1 VTPLIVQQPV
11 LRALLYAATL
21 VWVASETWILATRRV
36 TPAATVRDRG
46 SRAAV
51 LFGVW
56 AAVWLAYALAFSVRS
71 AAITSFR
78 VPLFWLGIACMVAG
92 IALRL
97 YAVRVLGQFFTT
109 SVATRAGQHVVE
121 RGPYRWVRHPSYS
134 GSLLTI
140 FGLCLALTSWVAF
153 AGMIPARLGFGY
165 RIVVEERALQ
175 DALGDP
181 YRAYMRRTKRL
192 IPFLI

>member
-1 VTPLIVQQPV
+1 VTPPIVQQPT

-21 VWVASETWILATRRV
+21 VWVASEAWILATRRV
-36 TPAATVRDRG
+36 TASASVRDRG
-46 SRAAV
+46 SRGAV
-51 LFGVW
+51 FFGVV
-56 AAVWLAYALAFSVRS
+56 AGVWLANALAFGVPG
-71 AAITSFR
+71 AAIRGLR
-78 VPLFWLGIACMVAG
+78 VPLFCLGILCMLAG

-109 SVATRAGQHVVE
+109 SVATREGQRVVE

-140 FGLCLALTSWVAF
+140 FGLCLALINWAAF
-153 AGMIPARLGFGY
+153 AGMIPPLLGFGY

-175 DALGDP
+175 EALGDP
-181 YRAYMRRTKRL
+181 YRAYMRRTRRL
-192 IPFLI
+192 IPFLV